1 MISLNIDLLQLNDLY
16 YAVSK
21 HTKECEQQIKEYG
34 DSSYFVT
41 QLERAKELETI
52 VQDALYKR
60 CDELDEAIQYIDE
73 VVEKYKDEDD
83 GPEYDSAGFTED
95 DRIVNGQYRNLD
107 SIAEQREDDKYEKA
121 YSHFVDNDEADED
134 YRSTLLQD
142 EQRYKDKQQS
152 DKFNGV
158 SQFILNYVE
167 KRGAVSFGEINDAY
181 KAYTG
186 GSNSLS
192 HILKALKIPYKN
204 RPTRRYL
211 TQIAR
216 GTYIVNYANQYNWVI
231 NDYYND

>member
-21 HTKECEQQIKEYG
+21 HTKDCEQQIKEYG

-41 QLERAKELETI
+41 QLERAKDLETI

-60 CDELDEAIQYIDE
+60 CNELDEAIQYIDE

-107 SIAEQREDDKYEKA
+107 SIAEQREDAKYERA
-121 YSHFVDNDEADED
+121 FSIHIVTNEEADED
-134 YRSTLLQD
+134 ASI
-142 EQRYKDKQQS
+142 KQS

-158 SQFILNYVE
+158 SQFILDFVE
-167 KRGAVSFGEINDAY
+167 ANDVVSYSEMNDMY
-181 KAYTG
+181 KAYTK
-186 GSNSLS
+186 GSNSFS
-192 HILKALKIPYKN
+192 HILKALRIPYKN

-211 TQIAR
+211 KKMLNGAYTIGIA
-216 GTYIVNYANQYNWVI
+216 NPSNWVI
-231 NDYYND
+231 VND

>member
-73 VVEKYKDEDD
+73 VVEKYKDED
-83 GPEYDSAGFTED
+83 T
-95 DRIVNGQYRNLD
+95 
-107 SIAEQREDDKYEKA
+107 IAEQREDAKYEKA
-121 YSHFVDNDEADED
+121 FSIHFVTNEEADED
-134 YRSTLLQD
+134 AGI
-142 EQRYKDKQQS
+142 KQS

-158 SQFILNYVE
+158 SQFILDFVE
-167 KRGAVSFGEINDAY
+167 ANGEVSFTEMNDMY
-181 KAYTG
+181 KAYTK
-186 GSNSLS
+186 GSNSFS
-192 HILKALKIPYKN
+192 HILKALQIPYKN
-204 RPTRRYL
+204 RTTRRYL
-211 TQIAR
+211 KQIAR
-216 GTYIVNYANQYNWVI
+216 GTYVVNYANQYNWVI
-231 NDYYND
+231 NDYYID

>member
-60 CDELDEAIQYIDE
+60 CNELDEAIQYIDE
-73 VVEKYKDEDD
+73 VVEKYADED
-83 GPEYDSAGFTED
+83 T
-95 DRIVNGQYRNLD
+95 
-107 SIAEQREDDKYEKA
+107 IAEQREDAKYEKA
-121 YSHFVDNDEADED
+121 FSIHFVSNEEADED
-134 YRSTLLQD
+134 AGI
-142 EQRYKDKQQS
+142 KQS

-158 SQFILNYVE
+158 SQFILDFVDENGGSTFTEMNEVYR
-167 KRGAVSFGEINDAY
+167 KFTN
-181 KAYTG
+181 
-186 GSNSLS
+186 GSNSFS
-192 HILKALKIPYKN
+192 HILKALQIPYKN

-211 TQIAR
+211 KKNKFGYYECLEATPQNWV
-216 GTYIVNYANQYNWVI
+216 VNY
-231 NDYYND
+231 

>member
-21 HTKECEQQIKEYG
+21 HTKDCEQQIKEYG

-41 QLERAKELETI
+41 QLERAKELEKI

-73 VVEKYKDEDD
+73 VVEKYKDEDE

-107 SIAEQREDDKYEKA
+107 SIAEQREDAKYEKA
-121 YSHFVDNDEADED
+121 FSIHFVTNEEADED
-134 YRSTLLQD
+134 AGI
-142 EQRYKDKQQS
+142 KQS

-158 SQFILNYVE
+158 SQFILDYVE
-167 KRGAVSFGEINDAY
+167 KRGVASFSEINDAY

>member
-21 HTKECEQQIKEYG
+21 HTKDCEQQIKEYG

-107 SIAEQREDDKYEKA
+107 SIAEQREDAKYEKA

-158 SQFILNYVE
+158 SQFILDFVDENGGSTFTEMNEVYR
-167 KRGAVSFGEINDAY
+167 KFTN
-181 KAYTG
+181 
-186 GSNSLS
+186 GSNSFS
-192 HILKALKIPYKN
+192 HILKALQIPYKN

-211 TQIAR
+211 KKNKFGYYECLEATPQNWV
-216 GTYIVNYANQYNWVI
+216 VNY
-231 NDYYND
+231 

>member
-21 HTKECEQQIKEYG
+21 HTKDCEQQIKEYG

-107 SIAEQREDDKYEKA
+107 SIAEQREDAKYEKA
-121 YSHFVDNDEADED
+121 FSIHFVTNEEADED
-134 YRSTLLQD
+134 AGIK
-142 EQRYKDKQQS
+142 ES

-158 SQFILNYVE
+158 SQFILDFVE
-167 KRGAVSFGEINDAY
+167 ANDVVSYSEMNDMY
-181 KAYTG
+181 KAYTK
-186 GSNSLS
+186 GSNSFS
-192 HILKALKIPYKN
+192 HILKALRIPYKN
-204 RPTRRYL
+204 RPTKRYL
-211 TQIAR
+211 VKHHLGGYMVRTA
-216 GTYIVNYANQYNWVI
+216 TPHNWVVNY
-231 NDYYND
+231 

>member
-21 HTKECEQQIKEYG
+21 HTKDCEQQIKEYG

-107 SIAEQREDDKYEKA
+107 SIAEQREDAKYERVF
-121 YSHFVDNDEADED
+121 SIHIVTNEEADED
-134 YRSTLLQD
+134 ASI
-142 EQRYKDKQQS
+142 KQS

-158 SQFILNYVE
+158 SQFILDFVE
-167 KRGAVSFGEINDAY
+167 ANDVVSYSEMNDMY
-181 KAYTG
+181 KAYTK
-186 GSNSLS
+186 GSNSFS
-192 HILKALKIPYKN
+192 HILKALQIPYKN

-211 TQIAR
+211 KKNKFGYYECLEATPQNWV
-216 GTYIVNYANQYNWVI
+216 VNY
-231 NDYYND
+231 

>member
-21 HTKECEQQIKEYG
+21 HTKDCEQQIKEYG

-60 CDELDEAIQYIDE
+60 CNELDEAIQYIDE
-73 VVEKYKDEDD
+73 VVEKYKDEDE

-107 SIAEQREDDKYEKA
+107 SIAEQREDAKYEKA
-121 YSHFVDNDEADED
+121 FSIHFVTNEEADED
-134 YRSTLLQD
+134 AGIK
-142 EQRYKDKQQS
+142 ES

-158 SQFILNYVE
+158 SQFILDFVE
-167 KRGAVSFGEINDAY
+167 ANDVVSYSEMNDMY
-181 KAYTG
+181 KAYTK
-186 GSNSLS
+186 GSNSFS
-192 HILKALKIPYKN
+192 HILKALRIPYKN
-204 RPTRRYL
+204 RPTKRYL
-211 TQIAR
+211 VKHHLGGYMVRTATPQNWV
-216 GTYIVNYANQYNWVI
+216 VNY
-231 NDYYND
+231 

>member
-60 CDELDEAIQYIDE
+60 CNELDEAIQYIDE
-73 VVEKYKDEDD
+73 VVEKYADED
-83 GPEYDSAGFTED
+83 T
-95 DRIVNGQYRNLD
+95 
-107 SIAEQREDDKYEKA
+107 IAEQREDAKYEKA
-121 YSHFVDNDEADED
+121 FSIHFVSNEEADED
-134 YRSTLLQD
+134 AGI
-142 EQRYKDKQQS
+142 KQS

-158 SQFILNYVE
+158 SQFILDFVDENGGSTFTEMNEVYR
-167 KRGAVSFGEINDAY
+167 KFTN
-181 KAYTG
+181 
-186 GSNSLS
+186 GSNSFS

-211 TQIAR
+211 KKNQFGYYECLEATPQNWV
-216 GTYIVNYANQYNWVI
+216 VNY
-231 NDYYND
+231 

>member
-21 HTKECEQQIKEYG
+21 HTKDCEQQIKEYG

-73 VVEKYKDEDD
+73 VVEKYKDED
-83 GPEYDSAGFTED
+83 T
-95 DRIVNGQYRNLD
+95 
-107 SIAEQREDDKYEKA
+107 IAEQREDAKYERA
-121 YSHFVDNDEADED
+121 FSIHIVTNEEADED
-134 YRSTLLQD
+134 AGIN
-142 EQRYKDKQQS
+142 QS

-158 SQFILNYVE
+158 SQFILDFVE
-167 KRGAVSFGEINDAY
+167 ANGEVSFTEMNDMY
-181 KAYTG
+181 KAYTK
-186 GSNSLS
+186 GSNSFS
-192 HILKALKIPYKN
+192 HILKALQIPYKN

-211 TQIAR
+211 VRHHLGGYMVRTATPQ
-216 GTYIVNYANQYNWVI
+216 NWVVK
-231 NDYYND
+231 Y

>member
-21 HTKECEQQIKEYG
+21 HTKDCEQQIKEYG

-60 CDELDEAIQYIDE
+60 CNELDEAIQYIDE
-73 VVEKYKDEDD
+73 VVEKYKDEDE

-107 SIAEQREDDKYEKA
+107 SIAEQREDAKYEKA
-121 YSHFVDNDEADED
+121 FSIHFVTNEEADED
-134 YRSTLLQD
+134 AGI
-142 EQRYKDKQQS
+142 KQS

-158 SQFILNYVE
+158 SQFILDFVE
-167 KRGAVSFGEINDAY
+167 ANDVVSYSEMNDMY
-181 KAYTG
+181 KAYTK
-186 GSNSLS
+186 GSNSFS
-192 HILKALKIPYKN
+192 HILKALRIPYKN

-211 TQIAR
+211 VRHHLGGYMVRTATPQNWV
-216 GTYIVNYANQYNWVI
+216 VNY
-231 NDYYND
+231 

>member
-21 HTKECEQQIKEYG
+21 HTKDCEQQIKEYG

-73 VVEKYKDEDD
+73 VVEKYKDEDE

-107 SIAEQREDDKYEKA
+107 SIAEQREDAKYEKA
-121 YSHFVDNDEADED
+121 FSIHFVTNEEADED
-134 YRSTLLQD
+134 AGI
-142 EQRYKDKQQS
+142 KQS

-158 SQFILNYVE
+158 SQFILDYVE
-167 KRGAVSFGEINDAY
+167 KRGVASFGEINDAY

>member
-21 HTKECEQQIKEYG
+21 HTKDCEQQIKEYG

-73 VVEKYKDEDD
+73 VVEKYKDED
-83 GPEYDSAGFTED
+83 T
-95 DRIVNGQYRNLD
+95 
-107 SIAEQREDDKYEKA
+107 IAEQREDAKYEKA
-121 YSHFVDNDEADED
+121 FSIHFVTNEEADED

-142 EQRYKDKQQS
+142 EKRYEDSKQS

-158 SQFILNYVE
+158 SQFILDFVE
-167 KRGAVSFGEINDAY
+167 ANGSVSYGEMNDMY
-181 KAYTG
+181 KAYTK
-186 GSNSLS
+186 GSNSFS
-192 HILKALKIPYKN
+192 HILKALLIPYKN

-211 TQIAR
+211 TQITR